1 MLAFFSTGQL
11 TKIRLRLEVCLMKY
25 SFPYPEIPGIEFPDE
40 MLHGI
45 YAVKALEAVKGDVQ
59 AIVKDGLS
67 KPIGAK
73 DLQSLVSKKDK
84 ILIIIDDMSR
94 PTPVAKMLPPILDE
108 LKHVPDGNIKLL
120 LALGTHRKMN
130 PQEIVAKVGAEVAK
144 RFPVLNHEWS
154 NPAELHDYGTLPDGT
169 RVVLNKAMHEA
180 TFVLGIG
187 SIAPHPAAGFSGGGK
202 IIAPGVATEEAV
214 GEIHWKSVQMPQR
227 DILGVRNNPIRA
239 MIDTIAGKAGL
250 KYIVNA
256 IMDGNNRVV
265 KVVAGDPVQAH
276 VEGCKVAMCVF
287 GVEIPRPGDANI
299 FITDTYP
306 LDQDLWQGV
315 KAMCALDVIVPSMA
329 AAIIVTPAREGV
341 APMHPEI
348 LEHGYLTLDKAT
360 RLVEHGLS
368 KIAAHNMVQGGRLV
382 AKSIPYI
389 VSPGVPREHAK
400 RLGFLFQPTPQA
412 ALDDAIAKMKQQ
424 GEKPRIVILRMGGE
438 IAPVESLKS
447 GSKQVIS

>member
-1 MLAFFSTGQL
+1 
-11 TKIRLRLEVCLMKY
+11 MKY
-25 SFPYPEIPGIEFPDE
+25 AFPYPDIPGIEFPDE

-45 YAVKALEAVKGDVQ
+45 YAPKALDAVKADVQ

-73 DLQSLVSKKDK
+73 ELRSLVSKKDK
-84 ILIIIDDMSR
+84 ILIIVDDISR
-94 PTPVAKMLPPILDE
+94 PTPIARLLPPILDQ
-108 LKHVPDGNIKLL
+108 LKHVPDGNIKFLI
-120 LALGTHRKMN
+120 ALGTHRKMA
-130 PQEIVAKVGAEVAK
+130 PQEVEAKVGADVAK
-144 RFPVLNHEWS
+144 RFQILNHDWS
-154 NPAELHDYGTLPDGT
+154 NPAEMYDYGTLPDGT

-180 TFVLGIG
+180 TFVLGVG

-202 IIAPGVATEEAV
+202 IVAPGIATEEAV
-214 GEIHWKSVQMPQR
+214 GEIHWKSVQVPQR
-227 DILGVRNNPIRA
+227 DILGVRENPIRA
-239 MIDTIAGKAGL
+239 MIDAIAAKAGL

-256 IMDGNNRVV
+256 IMDGDNRLV

-276 VEGCKVAMCVF
+276 VEGCKEALRIF
-287 GVEIPRPGDANI
+287 RVEIPRPGEANI
-299 FITDTYP
+299 FITDTHP

-315 KAMCALDVIVPSMA
+315 KAMCALDVIVPGLA

-341 APMHPEI
+341 SPTHPEI

-382 AKSIPYI
+382 AKAIPYL

-400 RLGFLFQPTPQA
+400 RLGFLSRPTPQA

-438 IAPVESLKS
+438 IVPVETLK
-447 GSKQVIS
+447 GDSK